1 VQPPPE
7 FRLVAACCRWPVDPQ
22 AVDAFAPGASEL
34 DWDLFLG
41 IVARHRVDG
50 LVYHALGLSALRP
63 PAAVESRLAAAAR
76 EIARQNLMFAAESR
90 RLARALEAAGLG
102 FLFVKGVTL
111 DMLAYGTLALKRAA
125 DIDLVVDPAD
135 YLKAAALVR
144 ACGYRCVVPGEEAD
158 EAAMLHAVRLNKHSA
173 WKRDGLYLEMHYQ
186 LVDSPLMLSQVSV
199 NSPRQHVPIAP
210 GLTLPTLA
218 NDELFAYLCVHGA
231 THAWARL
238 KWLADVNAFL
248 KDEGEAG
255 LERLH
260 HRSLE
265 LGGGRS
271 AGQALLLC
279 ADLLGRRL
287 PGRLERRLRGDRALR
302 YLARVALGTMVKGGA
317 DVELD
322 GQVLGTA
329 AIHLSHL
336 RLMPGWRFKAAEV
349 RRKVAPDD
357 SGPLAPLLAG
367 PRWLLRRIRRARL
380 WKGASA

>member
-7 FRLVAACCRWPVDPQ
+7 FRLVAACCRWPADAR
-22 AVDAFAPGASEL
+22 AVDAFAPRAGAL

-50 LVYHALGLSALRP
+50 LVHHALRLSALQPP
-63 PAAVESRLAAAAR
+63 PAVEAGLAAAAR
-76 EIARQNLMFAAESR
+76 GIARQNLLFAAESR
-90 RLARALEAAGLG
+90 RLAQALDAAGLC

-125 DIDLVVDPAD
+125 DIDLAVDPAD
-135 YLKAAALVR
+135 YLEAAAVVR
-144 ACGYRCVVPGEEAD
+144 ACGYRCAVPGEEAG
-158 EAAMLHAVRLNKHSA
+158 EEELLRAVRLNKHSA

-186 LVDSPLMLSQVSV
+186 LVDSPRMLSAVSV
-199 NSPRQHVPIAP
+199 RSPRQQVAIAP

-218 NDELFAYLCVHGA
+218 DDELFAYLCVHGA

-248 KDEGEAG
+248 GHADEAE
-255 LERLH
+255 LERLYE
-260 HRSLE
+260 RSLE

-279 ADLLGRRL
+279 ADLLGCRL
-287 PGRLERRLRGDRALR
+287 PERLERRLRGDRALR
-302 YLARVALGTMVKGGA
+302 YLARVGLSTMVKGGA

-322 GQVLGTA
+322 DQVLGTA

-349 RRKVAPDD
+349 RRKVAPGD

-367 PRWLLRRIRRARL
+367 PRWLLRRARRARL

>member
-1 VQPPPE
+1 MQPPAE
-7 FRLVAACCRWPVDPQ
+7 FRLVAACCRWPADPR
-22 AVDAFAPGASEL
+22 AVDAVATGAGGL

-50 LVYHALGLSALRP
+50 LVHHALRLSALRP
-63 PAAVESRLAAAAR
+63 PAAVETVLATTAR
-76 EIARQNLMFAAESR
+76 EIARQNLLFAAESR
-90 RLARALEAAGLG
+90 RLAQALEAAGLR

-111 DMLAYGTLALKRAA
+111 DMLAYGTLALKRAT
-125 DIDLVVDPAD
+125 DIDLAVDPAD
-135 YLKAAALVR
+135 YLEAAAVVR
-144 ACGYRCVVPGEEAD
+144 ACGYRCVMPGQEAGD
-158 EAAMLHAVRLNKHSA
+158 AEMLRAVRLNKHSA
-173 WKRDGLYLEMHYQ
+173 WRRDGLYLEMHYQ
-186 LVDSPLMLSQVSV
+186 LVDSPLMLSAVSV
-199 NSPRQHVPIAP
+199 RSPRQHVPVAP

-218 NDELFAYLCVHGA
+218 RDELFAYLCVHGA

-248 KDEGEAG
+248 TRADEAE
-255 LERLH
+255 LERLYD
-260 HRSLE
+260 RSLE

-287 PGRLERRLRGDRALR
+287 PGRLGQRLRGDRALR
-302 YLARVALGTMVKGGA
+302 YLARVGLNTMVKGGA

-349 RRKVAPDD
+349 RRKVAPGD
-357 SGPLAPLLAG
+357 SGPFAPLLAG
-367 PRWLLRRIRRARL
+367 PRWLLRRARRARL